1 MNNNRFDNI
10 EEQEAYREESTLN
23 LRADCN
29 IEYIFTSG
37 HGARALGVIVIVL
50 FIGILLSFLV
60 NFGVSAYLGSE
71 ELVDNYYDGQEHPS
85 IILSDFAD
93 TFYLSEK
100 IRQNITRV
108 DYYLFRRLPTDS
120 VLLGKDEFLFPTYN

>member
-1 MNNNRFDNI
+1 MNDNRFDTI

-100 IRQNITRV
+100 IRQNITSV
-108 DYYLFRRLPTDS
+108 D
-120 VLLGKDEFLFPTYN
+120 